1 MTRPYPAKPRGS
13 TTPTV
18 LLDGEAQPP
27 ETLEALLAEEY
38 GAEPAFLARLAML
51 HSSTVFA
58 EAKGLDL
65 RDHLCRVFGVDGLVA
80 ALDQTKALAAVA
92 KKTVDSAR
100 KPAAAMPDAELAAL
114 TEVEARAAELI
125 EAADAER
132 AEAEQALARAREAT
146 EATARYDAWKA
157 AADRYT
163 AVATGVAT
171 EAAPLLGPGRA
182 PGHRHA
188 ARHPGS
194 GREQRRRGARRH
206 PPPSGRARRPG
217 RGHPRRPGR
226 TRREPKGSCPVCRRP
241 LEPDDVDVARA
252 GHERD
257 LAGLETELASLDEP
271 AAVVLVTELRQ
282 LRHRLVNE
290 PAPGEA
296 PPQPDPDQAATSEAQ
311 AMERFEAAV
320 ATAAERRAILAEA
333 RRRRE
338 AGESARGE
346 LEAVTAAFERA
357 ATLEA
362 AAAAL
367 EAARLR
373 ILTESVEPLEEL
385 LADNWQNLFLDR
397 PGVGL
402 DGDGSV
408 SRRIGSEFLPYEQF
422 SDGEKMVTQLLLRVL
437 VLRATTRLGFFWVD
451 EPLEHLDPDARRALA
466 VLAGPGPRGPVVP
479 AGAGHHLRGAAHPAA
494 AGIDP
499 PHAPRLRA
507 PVRRL
512 EKSAGHGRTRRRRF
526 AVCPRHRA
534 MSRSVSRG
542 PVNRRRSRSHPGPP
556 GTHRLLQQ
564 DPRFRLRRRRRGA
577 GDHGAGLDPPRQL
590 RRPVVGAFLAVPHRH
605 QRLLRHAAAP
615 EPPGRPDRPRW
626 PGGPA
631 PRSGPPGRG
640 RPGRHRGRQGR
651 HRARPCGRPPGPPRP
666 PASGADPPGGAALV
680 RPRGGRSPRHDR
692 GVRQQRPAAGPGHA
706 RRPLGRHGSA
716 TGSRRRRRQ
725 ALLAD
730 YVAAF
735 ERYDIGSLVALV
747 QKDAFTPA

>member
-1 MTRPYPAKPRGS
+1 MIRRLTLQNWRAYESLELDFRPGATFVVAPNGVGKSSIVEGARFALFGFVPPAREGAARVARTGTTSASVEVELPSGRLLSVTRPYPAKPRGQA
-13 TTPTV
+13 TPTV
-18 LLDGEAQPP
+18 ILDGEAQPLDA
-27 ETLEALLAEEY
+27 LEALLAEEY

-80 ALDQTKALAAVA
+80 ALDQTKTLAAVA

-100 KPAAAMPDAELAAL
+100 KPVAAVADAELAAL
-114 TEVEARAAELI
+114 AEVEARAADLI
-125 EAADAER
+125 EAADAGR

-157 AADRYT
+157 AADRYM
-163 AVATGVAT
+163 AVATEVADQAVALLGRAEPPDVAT
-171 EAAPLLGPGRA
+171 LSADLEAAEQRAVEALDDVRRRRAQLTGRA
-182 PGHRHA
+182 EAIRVGLA
-188 ARHPGS
+188 
-194 GREQRRRGARRH
+194 ELEGA
-206 PPPSGRARRPG
+206 
-217 RGHPRRPGR
+217 
-226 TRREPKGSCPVCRRP
+226 EGSCPVCRRP
-241 LEPDDVDVARA
+241 LEPADVDVARA

-257 LAGLETELASLDEP
+257 LAALETELASLDEP
-271 AAVVLVTELRQ
+271 AAVLLVTELRQ

-290 PAPGEA
+290 PAPGNA
-296 PPQPDPDQAATSEAQ
+296 PPQPDPEQAATSEAQ

-338 AGESARGE
+338 AGESARVE

-408 SRRIGSEFLPYEQF
+408 SRRIGDELLAYEQF

-466 VLAGPGPRGPVVP
+466 VLLAQAPEDPSFRQVLVTTYEEPLIRR
-479 AGAGHHLRGAAHPAA
+479 LRGSIP
-494 AGIDP
+494 
-499 PHAPRLRA
+499 
-507 PVRRL
+507 
-512 EKSAGHGRTRRRRF
+512 
-526 AVCPRHRA
+526 
-534 MSRSVSRG
+534 
-542 PVNRRRSRSHPGPP
+542 N
-556 GTHRLLQQ
+556 THL
-564 DPRFRLRRRRRGA
+564 
-577 GDHGAGLDPPRQL
+577 
-590 RRPVVGAFLAVPHRH
+590 VY
-605 QRLLRHAAAP
+605 
-615 EPPGRPDRPRW
+615 
-626 PGGPA
+626 
-631 PRSGPPGRG
+631 
-640 RPGRHRGRQGR
+640 
-651 HRARPCGRPPGPPRP
+651 
-666 PASGADPPGGAALV
+666 V
-680 RPRGGRSPRHDR
+680 RPS
-692 GVRQQRPAAGPGHA
+692 AA
-706 RRPLGRHGSA
+706 
-716 TGSRRRRRQ
+716 
-725 ALLAD
+725 
-730 YVAAF
+730 
-735 ERYDIGSLVALV
+735 
-747 QKDAFTPA
+747 

>member
-1 MTRPYPAKPRGS
+1 MIRRLTLENWRAYEHLELDLRPGATFVVAPNGVGKSSIVEGARFALFGFVPPAREGAARVARTGTTSASVEVELPSGRLLNVTRPYPAKPRGS

-18 LLDGEAQPP
+18 LLDGEAQSP

-58 EAKGLDL
+58 ETKGLDL
-65 RDHLCRVFGVDGLVA
+65 RDHLCKVFGVDGLVA
-80 ALDQTKALAAVA
+80 ALDQTRTLAAVA

-100 KPAAAMPDAELAAL
+100 KPAAAVPEAELAAL
-114 TEVEARAAELI
+114 VEVEARAAELI

-132 AEAEQALARAREAT
+132 AEAEQALAASRAAAEAT
-146 EATARYDAWKA
+146 TRYETWKL

-163 AVATGVAT
+163 AVATQVSAEAT
-171 EAAPLLGPGRA
+171 ALLGRRLSGDEAATADAVGGDVAGLSISDLPSQLEAAEAEAVQALDEVRRRRAALGGRA
-182 PGHRHA
+182 ESIRTGLA
-188 ARHPGS
+188 
-194 GREQRRRGARRH
+194 ELEGA
-206 PPPSGRARRPG
+206 
-217 RGHPRRPGR
+217 
-226 TRREPKGSCPVCRRP
+226 EGSCPVCRRP
-241 LEPDDVDVARA
+241 LEPDDVEVARA

-257 LAGLETELASLDEP
+257 LAAIETELASLDEP

-290 PAPGEA
+290 PEPGEA
-296 PPQPDPDQAATSEAQ
+296 PPQPDPDQPATSEAQ

-338 AGESARGE
+338 AGESARVE
-346 LEAVTAAFERA
+346 LEAVTLAFERA

-408 SRRIGSEFLPYEQF
+408 SRRIGSELLQYEQF

-466 VLAGPGPRGPVVP
+466 VLLAQAPEHPSFPQVLVTTYEEPLIRR
-479 AGAGHHLRGAAHPAA
+479 LRGSIP
-494 AGIDP
+494 
-499 PHAPRLRA
+499 
-507 PVRRL
+507 
-512 EKSAGHGRTRRRRF
+512 
-526 AVCPRHRA
+526 
-534 MSRSVSRG
+534 
-542 PVNRRRSRSHPGPP
+542 N
-556 GTHRLLQQ
+556 THL
-564 DPRFRLRRRRRGA
+564 
-577 GDHGAGLDPPRQL
+577 
-590 RRPVVGAFLAVPHRH
+590 VY
-605 QRLLRHAAAP
+605 
-615 EPPGRPDRPRW
+615 
-626 PGGPA
+626 
-631 PRSGPPGRG
+631 
-640 RPGRHRGRQGR
+640 
-651 HRARPCGRPPGPPRP
+651 
-666 PASGADPPGGAALV
+666 V
-680 RPRGGRSPRHDR
+680 RPS
-692 GVRQQRPAAGPGHA
+692 AA
-706 RRPLGRHGSA
+706 
-716 TGSRRRRRQ
+716 
-725 ALLAD
+725 
-730 YVAAF
+730 
-735 ERYDIGSLVALV
+735 
-747 QKDAFTPA
+747 

>member
-1 MTRPYPAKPRGS
+1 MIRRLTLQNWRAYENLELDFRPGATFVVAPNGVGKSSIVEGARFALFGFVPPARDGAARVARTGTTSASVEVELPSGRLLSVTRPYPAKPRGS

-18 LLDGEAQPP
+18 ILDGEAQPP
-27 ETLEALLAEEY
+27 GTLEALLAEEY

-80 ALDQTKALAAVA
+80 ALDQTKTLAAAA

-100 KPAAAMPDAELAAL
+100 KPAAAIPDDELAAL
-114 TEVEARAAELI
+114 AEVEARAADLI

-146 EATARYDAWKA
+146 EATARYGAWKA

-163 AVATGVAT
+163 AVATEVADQAAALLGRAEPPDVAT
-171 EAAPLLGPGRA
+171 LPADLEAAEQRAVEALDDVRRRRAQLAGRA
-182 PGHRHA
+182 EAIRAGLT
-188 ARHPGS
+188 
-194 GREQRRRGARRH
+194 ELEGA
-206 PPPSGRARRPG
+206 
-217 RGHPRRPGR
+217 
-226 TRREPKGSCPVCRRP
+226 EGSCPVCRRP

-257 LAGLETELASLDEP
+257 LAALETELASLDEP
-271 AAVVLVTELRQ
+271 AAVLLVAELRQ

-290 PAPGEA
+290 PAPGNA
-296 PPQPDPDQAATSEAQ
+296 PPPPDPEQAATSEAQ

-338 AGESARGE
+338 AGESARVE
-346 LEAVTAAFERA
+346 LETVTAAFERA

-362 AAAAL
+362 AATAL

-408 SRRIGSEFLPYEQF
+408 SRRIGSELLQYEQF

-466 VLAGPGPRGPVVP
+466 VLLAQAPEDPSFRQVLVTTYEEPLIRR
-479 AGAGHHLRGAAHPAA
+479 LRGSIP
-494 AGIDP
+494 
-499 PHAPRLRA
+499 
-507 PVRRL
+507 
-512 EKSAGHGRTRRRRF
+512 
-526 AVCPRHRA
+526 
-534 MSRSVSRG
+534 
-542 PVNRRRSRSHPGPP
+542 N
-556 GTHRLLQQ
+556 THL
-564 DPRFRLRRRRRGA
+564 
-577 GDHGAGLDPPRQL
+577 
-590 RRPVVGAFLAVPHRH
+590 VY
-605 QRLLRHAAAP
+605 
-615 EPPGRPDRPRW
+615 
-626 PGGPA
+626 
-631 PRSGPPGRG
+631 
-640 RPGRHRGRQGR
+640 
-651 HRARPCGRPPGPPRP
+651 
-666 PASGADPPGGAALV
+666 V
-680 RPRGGRSPRHDR
+680 RPS
-692 GVRQQRPAAGPGHA
+692 AA
-706 RRPLGRHGSA
+706 
-716 TGSRRRRRQ
+716 
-725 ALLAD
+725 
-730 YVAAF
+730 
-735 ERYDIGSLVALV
+735 
-747 QKDAFTPA
+747 

>member
-1 MTRPYPAKPRGS
+1 FVPPAREGAARIARTGATSATVEVELPSGRLLTVARPYPAKARGS

-18 LLDGEAQPP
+18 IVDGEAQPP

-51 HSSTVFA
+51 QSSTVFS

-65 RDHLCRVFGVDGLVA
+65 RDHLCRVFGVDGLMA

-100 KPAAAMPDAELAAL
+100 KPAAVVPADELAAL
-114 TEVEARAAELI
+114 AEVEARATDLI
-125 EAADAER
+125 EAADTER
-132 AEAEQALARAREAT
+132 AEAEQALARARVAT
-146 EATARYDAWKA
+146 EATARYDAWKS

-163 AVATGVAT
+163 AVATEVAN
-171 EAAPLLGPGRA
+171 EAAALLGRA
-182 PGHRHA
+182 EPAGTATLPA
-188 ARHPGS
+188 ALEAAES
-194 GREQRRRGARRH
+194 TAVEALDDIRRRRAEL
-206 PPPSGRARRPG
+206 SGRAEAIRAG
-217 RGHPRRPGR
+217 LAELEGA
-226 TRREPKGSCPVCRRP
+226 EGSCPVCRRP
-241 LEPDDVDVARA
+241 LEPDDVEVARA

-271 AAVVLVTELRQ
+271 AAVLLVTELRQ

-296 PPQPDPDQAATSEAQ
+296 PPQPDPDHAATSEAQ

-338 AGESARGE
+338 AGESARVE
-346 LEAVTAAFERA
+346 LETVTVAFERA

-367 EAARLR
+367 DAARLR

-408 SRRIGSEFLPYEQF
+408 SRRIGSELLQYEQF

-466 VLAGPGPRGPVVP
+466 VLLAQAPEDPSFRQVLVTTYEEPLIRR
-479 AGAGHHLRGAAHPAA
+479 LRGSIP
-494 AGIDP
+494 
-499 PHAPRLRA
+499 
-507 PVRRL
+507 
-512 EKSAGHGRTRRRRF
+512 
-526 AVCPRHRA
+526 
-534 MSRSVSRG
+534 
-542 PVNRRRSRSHPGPP
+542 N
-556 GTHRLLQQ
+556 THL
-564 DPRFRLRRRRRGA
+564 
-577 GDHGAGLDPPRQL
+577 
-590 RRPVVGAFLAVPHRH
+590 VY
-605 QRLLRHAAAP
+605 
-615 EPPGRPDRPRW
+615 
-626 PGGPA
+626 
-631 PRSGPPGRG
+631 
-640 RPGRHRGRQGR
+640 
-651 HRARPCGRPPGPPRP
+651 
-666 PASGADPPGGAALV
+666 V
-680 RPRGGRSPRHDR
+680 RPS
-692 GVRQQRPAAGPGHA
+692 AA
-706 RRPLGRHGSA
+706 
-716 TGSRRRRRQ
+716 
-725 ALLAD
+725 
-730 YVAAF
+730 
-735 ERYDIGSLVALV
+735 
-747 QKDAFTPA
+747 